1 MRDVWTMLLAAAM
14 LAGSPRSGRQAAQAT
29 PSTAPPAATTA
40 TLTIDLEPGL
50 CRRQPLVT
58 LATASGMRKVSVAP
72 PACDAVVRGL
82 VPDTYLVRWQASDS
96 SWGEA
101 VERVV
106 AGDTHRVRLSDA
118 PYVVGRITI
127 GDEVP
132 SGLAVSFGPPVDGPL
147 LSRPPV
153 TVDVAADGTY
163 RADLPEPGAYFVQL
177 RSQQLMVP
185 GQGHHLAVRAG
196 RNLHDWPIPPG
207 TLSIDLGGWDRASEV
222 SLLVRRQGAVQ
233 HGIVAH
239 GVKIPPTQPLP
250 LIIPGVPPGTYDVF
264 ARQARTPPMTSDTAV
279 AQISADSPEA
289 RLMLTLTGQYVR
301 LRVVDEQQQPVRG
314 AQVLTPDERLVEIGP
329 GLFSLENGRRGG
341 PMHIRAPGL
350 VPVCRWAPLT
360 GATKDLTVVLDAGRP
375 VLLRVLGVGAISE
388 PPITFIWDGVDC
400 PVYPADVEFRV
411 RPGSPSGGTEFEM
424 PHFPREDVRYVGMGA
439 PKEGTPIEVVDGVAV
454 LRLRP

>member
-1 MRDVWTMLLAAAM
+1 VHDVWAMLLAAAL
-14 LAGSPRSGRQAAQAT
+14 LAGPHRLGRQAAQVT
-29 PSTAPPAATTA
+29 PLAGTAGTG

-58 LATASGMRKVSVAP
+58 LATASGTRKVSVAP
-72 PACDAVVRGL
+72 PACGAVVRGL
-82 VPDTYLVRWQASDS
+82 VPDTYVVRWNASDG

-101 VERVV
+101 VEQVI
-106 AGDTHRVRLSDA
+106 GDDTHRVRLSDT

-127 GDEVP
+127 GDAVP
-132 SGLAVSFGPPVDGPL
+132 SGLAVSFGPPMSGDFR
-147 LSRPPV
+147 RPPV
-153 TVDVAADGTY
+153 IVDVAADGSY
-163 RADLPEPGAYFVQL
+163 RADLPEPGPYFVQL
-177 RSQQLMVP
+177 RSPRLLVP
-185 GQGHHLAVRAG
+185 GQGHDLAVRAG
-196 RNLHDWPIPPG
+196 RNSHDWPIAAG
-207 TLSIDLGGWDRASEV
+207 TLSIDLGGWDRASDV
-222 SLLVRRQGAVQ
+222 TVTVRRRWGARHYGITA
-233 HGIVAH
+233 HGIKVA
-239 GVKIPPTQPLP
+239 PADPLP
-250 LIIPGVPPGTYDVF
+250 LSIPGVPPGSYEVF
-264 ARQARTPPMTSDTAV
+264 ARQAGTPPMTSDTTV
-279 AQISADSPEA
+279 AEVSADSPEA
-289 RLMLTLTGQYVR
+289 RLMLALTGQYVR
-301 LRVVDEQQQPVRG
+301 LRIVDEQQQPIRG
-314 AQVLTPDERLVEIGP
+314 ARVLTPDEPLVEIGP

-375 VLLRVLGVGAISE
+375 VILRVLGVGAISE

-400 PVYPADVEFRV
+400 PVHPADVEFRV